1 MECIKTEIKKGV
13 NLHTIKTSKFKTNL
27 FALMLTTKI
36 TKQNVTKNALISLI
50 LRRGTAN
57 IKTQEEIS
65 KKLENMYGA
74 NFDCGIDKIGDN
86 KVIKFYLESLN
97 DEYLPEN
104 ESNLKESLKTLLE
117 IAFNPLV
124 EENKFNQEYFE
135 AEKEK
140 LKQIIEAK
148 KDNKGMYA
156 FNRCIEEMYRNEPY
170 GIYKFGELDELEK
183 ITNEELYAYYKELIQ
198 MCKVDIFV
206 SGEPLKDIK
215 EEIENNEN
223 MKKLNE
229 RNAEYVKNSIEQYDE
244 NVKERVITESADIT
258 QGKLVIGMNLKDLN
272 SNSKN
277 IALIYNAI
285 LGGTATSKLFQ
296 NVREKASLA
305 YTAGSN
311 YVRQKNNIFIRCG
324 IEIENYE
331 KALKIIK
338 EQIED
343 MREGKFTE
351 EELENTKQYIIST
364 IEAIEDEQDTQITY
378 YFGQEITDSNNS
390 IREYIENINNVTK
403 QQIVELANTIKI
415 NTIYFLK
422 N

>member
-1 MECIKTEIKKGV
+1 MECIKTEIKNGV
-13 NLHTIKTSKFKTNL
+13 DLHTIKTSKFKTNL
-27 FALMLTTKI
+27 IAVMLTNKI
-36 TKQNVTKNALISLI
+36 TKENATKNALLSLI

-57 IKTQEEIS
+57 IKTQDEIS

-86 KVIKFYLESLN
+86 QVLKFYLESLN
-97 DEYLPEN
+97 NEYLPVE
-104 ESNLKESLKTLLE
+104 EDNLKESIEILLD
-117 IAFNPLV
+117 IVCNPLV
-124 EENKFNQEYFE
+124 EENKFKQEYFE

-156 FNRCIEEMYRNEPY
+156 FNRCIEEMYKNSPY
-170 GIYKFGELDELEK
+170 GIYKFGSIEELEK
-183 ITNEELYAYYKELIQ
+183 ITNEELYKYYMEFIQKCKIDIYISGKISEEARKYIINNNNILKLKER
-198 MCKVDIFV
+198 KP
-206 SGEPLKDIK
+206 EY
-215 EEIENNEN
+215 IENSLEN
-223 MKKLNE
+223 ITE
-229 RNAEYVKNSIEQYDE
+229 
-244 NVKERVITESADIT
+244 VKEKVIEESAEIT
-258 QGKLVIGMNLKDLN
+258 QGKLVIGMNVETN
-272 SNSKN
+272 GENSKN

-305 YTAGSN
+305 YTASSN
-311 YVRQKNNIFIRCG
+311 YIRQKNSIFIRCG

-331 KALKIIK
+331 KTLKIIK

-343 MREGKFTE
+343 MKQGNFTE
-351 EELENTKQYIIST
+351 EELENTKQYIISA
-364 IEAIEDEQDTQITY
+364 IEAIEDEQDTQIAY
-378 YFGQEITDSNNS
+378 SFSHEISKTSDSIN
-390 IREYIENINNVTK
+390 EYKKGVELVTK
-403 QQIVELANTIKI
+403 QQVIDLANTIKI

>member
-1 MECIKTEIKKGV
+1 MECKNIEIKKGMS
-13 NLHTIKTSKFKTNL
+13 LHTIETSKFKTNL
-27 FALMLTTKI
+27 LAIMITTELTKE
-36 TKQNVTKNALISLI
+36 NATKNALISLI

-57 IKTQEEIS
+57 IPTQDEIS

-86 KVIKFYLESLN
+86 QIIKFYLESLS
-97 DEYLPEN
+97 DEYLPEKD
-104 ESNLKESLKTLLE
+104 SNLKESIRMLLD
-117 IAFNPLV
+117 IVCNPIT
-124 EENKFNQEYFE
+124 EENKFKTEYFD

-156 FNRCIEEMYRNEPY
+156 FNRCIEEMYKNKPY
-170 GIYKFGELDELEK
+170 ATYKFGELEELEK
-183 ITNEELYAYYKELIQ
+183 ITNEELYKYYKELIQ
-198 MCKVDIFV
+198 ECKFDIYI
-206 SGEPLKDIK
+206 SGEKMEEIK
-215 EEIENNEN
+215 TEIENNEN
-223 MKKLNE
+223 IAKLKP
-229 RNAEYVKNSIEQYDE
+229 RDAKYITNSLEEPTEI
-244 NVKERVITESADIT
+244 KEKTVQESADIT
-258 QGKLVIGMNLKDLN
+258 QGKLVIGMNIEQKME
-272 SNSKN
+272 NSKN

-311 YVRQKNNIFIRCG
+311 YIRQKGNVFIRCG

-331 KALKIIK
+331 KALEIIK
-338 EQIED
+338 KQIED
-343 MREGKFTE
+343 MKQGNFTE

-364 IEAIEDEQDTQITY
+364 IQEIKDEQDTQIAY
-378 YFGQEITDSNNS
+378 YFSHELAKTDSS
-390 IREYIENINNVTK
+390 IEKYINDVRKVTK
-403 QQIVELANTIKI
+403 EQIIEIAKTVKI

>member
-1 MECIKTEIKKGV
+1 MECIKTEIKNGV
-13 NLHTIKTSKFKTNL
+13 DLHTIKTSKFKTNL
-27 FALMLTTKI
+27 IAVMLTNKI
-36 TKQNVTKNALISLI
+36 TKENATKNALLSLI

-57 IKTQEEIS
+57 IKTQDEIS

-86 KVIKFYLESLN
+86 QVLKFYLESLN
-97 DEYLPEN
+97 NEYLPVE
-104 ESNLKESLKTLLE
+104 EDNLKESIEILLD
-117 IAFNPLV
+117 IVCNPLV
-124 EENKFNQEYFE
+124 EENKFKQEYFE

-156 FNRCIEEMYRNEPY
+156 FNRCIEEMYKNTPY
-170 GIYKFGELDELEK
+170 GIYKFGSIEELEK
-183 ITNEELYAYYKELIQ
+183 ITNEELYKYYMEFIQKCKIDIYISGKISEEAKKYIVNNSNILKLKER
-198 MCKVDIFV
+198 KP
-206 SGEPLKDIK
+206 EY
-215 EEIENNEN
+215 IENSLEN
-223 MKKLNE
+223 ITE
-229 RNAEYVKNSIEQYDE
+229 VKEKSIE
-244 NVKERVITESADIT
+244 ESAEIT
-258 QGKLVIGMNLKDLN
+258 QGKLVIGMNVETN
-272 SNSKN
+272 GENSKN

-305 YTAGSN
+305 YTASSN
-311 YVRQKNNIFIRCG
+311 YIRQKNSIFIRCG

-343 MREGKFTE
+343 MKQGNFTE
-351 EELENTKQYIIST
+351 EELENTKQYIISA
-364 IEAIEDEQDTQITY
+364 IEAIEDEQDTQIAY
-378 YFGQEITDSNNS
+378 SFSHEISKTSDSIN
-390 IREYIENINNVTK
+390 EYKKGVELVTK
-403 QQIVELANTIKI
+403 QQVIDLANTIKI

>member
-1 MECIKTEIKKGV
+1 MECIKTEIKNGV
-13 NLHTIKTSKFKTNL
+13 DLHTIKTSKFKTNL
-27 FALMLTTKI
+27 IAVMLTNKI
-36 TKQNVTKNALISLI
+36 TKENATKNALLSLI

-57 IKTQEEIS
+57 IKTQDEIS

-86 KVIKFYLESLN
+86 QVLKFYLESLN
-97 DEYLPEN
+97 NEYLPVE
-104 ESNLKESLKTLLE
+104 EDNLKESIEILLD
-117 IAFNPLV
+117 IVCNPLV
-124 EENKFNQEYFE
+124 EENKFKQEYFE

-156 FNRCIEEMYRNEPY
+156 FNRCIEEMYKNSPY
-170 GIYKFGELDELEK
+170 GIYKFGSIEELEK
-183 ITNEELYAYYKELIQ
+183 ITNEELYKYYMEFIQKCKIDIYISGKISEEARKYIINNNNILKLKER
-198 MCKVDIFV
+198 KP
-206 SGEPLKDIK
+206 EY
-215 EEIENNEN
+215 IENSLEN
-223 MKKLNE
+223 ITE
-229 RNAEYVKNSIEQYDE
+229 
-244 NVKERVITESADIT
+244 VKEKVIEESAEIT
-258 QGKLVIGMNLKDLN
+258 QGKLVIGMNVETN
-272 SNSKN
+272 GENSKN

-305 YTAGSN
+305 YTASSN
-311 YVRQKNNIFIRCG
+311 YIRQKNSIFIRCG

-343 MREGKFTE
+343 MKQGNFTE
-351 EELENTKQYIIST
+351 EELENTKQYIISA
-364 IEAIEDEQDTQITY
+364 IEAIEDEQDTQIAY
-378 YFGQEITDSNNS
+378 SFSHEISKTSDSIN
-390 IREYIENINNVTK
+390 EYKKGVELVTK
-403 QQIVELANTIKI
+403 QQVIDLANTIKI

>member
-1 MECIKTEIKKGV
+1 MECKNIEIKKGMS
-13 NLHTIKTSKFKTNL
+13 LHTIKTSKFKTNL
-27 FALMLTTKI
+27 LAIMITTELTKE
-36 TKQNVTKNALISLI
+36 NATKNALISLI

-57 IKTQEEIS
+57 IPTQDEIS

-86 KVIKFYLESLN
+86 QIIKFYLESLS
-97 DEYLPEN
+97 DEYLPEKD
-104 ESNLKESLKTLLE
+104 SNLKESIRMLLD
-117 IAFNPLV
+117 IVCNPIT
-124 EENKFNQEYFE
+124 EENKFKTEYFD

-156 FNRCIEEMYRNEPY
+156 FNRCIEEMYKNKPY
-170 GIYKFGELDELEK
+170 ATYKFGELEELEK
-183 ITNEELYAYYKELIQ
+183 ITNEELYKYYKELIQ
-198 MCKVDIFV
+198 ECKFDIYI
-206 SGEPLKDIK
+206 SGEKIEEIK
-215 EEIENNEN
+215 TEIENNEN
-223 MKKLNE
+223 IAKLKP
-229 RNAEYVKNSIEQYDE
+229 RDAKYITNSLEEPTEI
-244 NVKERVITESADIT
+244 KEKTVQESADIT
-258 QGKLVIGMNLKDLN
+258 QGKLVIGMNIEQKME
-272 SNSKN
+272 NSKN

-311 YVRQKNNIFIRCG
+311 YIRQKGNVFIRCG

-331 KALKIIK
+331 KALEIIK
-338 EQIED
+338 KQIED
-343 MREGKFTE
+343 MKQGNFTE

-364 IEAIEDEQDTQITY
+364 IQEIKDEQDTQIAY
-378 YFGQEITDSNNS
+378 YFSHELAKTDSS
-390 IREYIENINNVTK
+390 IEKYINDVRKVTK
-403 QQIVELANTIKI
+403 EQIIEIAKTVKI

>member
-1 MECIKTEIKKGV
+1 MECKNIEIKKGMS
-13 NLHTIKTSKFKTNL
+13 LHTIETSKFKTNL
-27 FALMLTTKI
+27 LAIMITTELTKE
-36 TKQNVTKNALISLI
+36 NATKNALISLI

-57 IKTQEEIS
+57 IPTQDEIS

-86 KVIKFYLESLN
+86 QIIKFYLESLS
-97 DEYLPEN
+97 DEYLPEKD
-104 ESNLKESLKTLLE
+104 SNLKESIRMLLD
-117 IAFNPLV
+117 IVCNPIT
-124 EENKFNQEYFE
+124 EENKFKTEYFD

-156 FNRCIEEMYRNEPY
+156 FNRCIEEMYKNKPY
-170 GIYKFGELDELEK
+170 ATYKFGELEELEK
-183 ITNEELYAYYKELIQ
+183 ITNEELYKYYKELIQ
-198 MCKVDIFV
+198 ECKFDIYI
-206 SGEPLKDIK
+206 SGEKIEEIK
-215 EEIENNEN
+215 TEIENNEN
-223 MKKLNE
+223 IAKLKP
-229 RNAEYVKNSIEQYDE
+229 RDAKYITNSLEKPTEI
-244 NVKERVITESADIT
+244 KEKTVQESADIT
-258 QGKLVIGMNLKDLN
+258 QGKLVIGMNIEQKME
-272 SNSKN
+272 NSKN

-311 YVRQKNNIFIRCG
+311 YIRQKGNVFIRCG

-331 KALKIIK
+331 KALEIIK
-338 EQIED
+338 KQIED
-343 MREGKFTE
+343 MKQGNFTE

-364 IEAIEDEQDTQITY
+364 IQEIKDEQDTQIAY
-378 YFGQEITDSNNS
+378 YFSHELAKTDSS
-390 IREYIENINNVTK
+390 IEKYINDVRKVTK
-403 QQIVELANTIKI
+403 EQIIEIAKTVKI

>member
-1 MECIKTEIKKGV
+1 MECKNIEIKKGMS
-13 NLHTIKTSKFKTNL
+13 LHTIETSKFKTNL
-27 FALMLTTKI
+27 LAIMITTELTKE
-36 TKQNVTKNALISLI
+36 NATKNALISLI

-57 IKTQEEIS
+57 IPTQDEIS

-86 KVIKFYLESLN
+86 QIIKFYLESLS
-97 DEYLPEN
+97 DEYLPEKD
-104 ESNLKESLKTLLE
+104 SNLKESIRMLLD
-117 IAFNPLV
+117 IVCNPIT
-124 EENKFNQEYFE
+124 EENKFKTEYFD

-156 FNRCIEEMYRNEPY
+156 FNRCIEEMYKNKPY
-170 GIYKFGELDELEK
+170 ATYKFGELEELEK
-183 ITNEELYAYYKELIQ
+183 ITNEELYKYYKELIQ
-198 MCKVDIFV
+198 ECKFDIYI
-206 SGEPLKDIK
+206 SGEKMEEIK
-215 EEIENNEN
+215 TEIENNEN
-223 MKKLNE
+223 IAKLKP
-229 RNAEYVKNSIEQYDE
+229 RDAKYITNSLEEPTEI
-244 NVKERVITESADIT
+244 KEKTVQESADIT
-258 QGKLVIGMNLKDLN
+258 QGKLVIGMNIEQKME
-272 SNSKN
+272 NSKN

-311 YVRQKNNIFIRCG
+311 YVRQKGNVFIRCG

-331 KALKIIK
+331 KALEIIK
-338 EQIED
+338 KQIED
-343 MREGKFTE
+343 MKQGNFTE

-364 IEAIEDEQDTQITY
+364 IQEIKDEQDTQIAY
-378 YFGQEITDSNNS
+378 YFSHELAKTDSS
-390 IREYIENINNVTK
+390 IEKYINDVRKVTK
-403 QQIVELANTIKI
+403 EQIIEIAKTVKI

>member
-1 MECIKTEIKKGV
+1 MECKNIEIKKGMS
-13 NLHTIKTSKFKTNL
+13 LHTIETSKFKTNL
-27 FALMLTTKI
+27 LAIMITTKL
-36 TKQNVTKNALISLI
+36 TKENATKNALISLI

-57 IKTQEEIS
+57 IPTQDEIS

-86 KVIKFYLESLN
+86 QIIKFYLESLS
-97 DEYLPEN
+97 DEYLPEKD
-104 ESNLKESLKTLLE
+104 SNLKESIRMLLD
-117 IAFNPLV
+117 IVCNPIT
-124 EENKFNQEYFE
+124 EENKFKTEYFDS
-135 AEKEK
+135 EKEK

-156 FNRCIEEMYRNEPY
+156 FNRCIEEMYKNKPY
-170 GIYKFGELDELEK
+170 AIYKFGELEELEK
-183 ITNEELYAYYKELIQ
+183 ITNEELYKYYKELIQ
-198 MCKVDIFV
+198 ECKFDIYI
-206 SGEPLKDIK
+206 SGEKTEEIK
-215 EEIENNEN
+215 TEIENNEN
-223 MKKLNE
+223 IAKLKP
-229 RNAEYVKNSIEQYDE
+229 RDAKYITNSLEEPTEI
-244 NVKERVITESADIT
+244 KEKTVQESADIT
-258 QGKLVIGMNLKDLN
+258 QGKLVIGMNIEQKME
-272 SNSKN
+272 NSKN

-311 YVRQKNNIFIRCG
+311 YIRQKGNVFIRCG

-331 KALKIIK
+331 KALDIIK
-338 EQIED
+338 KQIED
-343 MREGKFTE
+343 MKQGNFTE

-364 IEAIEDEQDTQITY
+364 IQEIKDEQDTQIAY
-378 YFGQEITDSNNS
+378 YFSHELAKTDSS
-390 IREYIENINNVTK
+390 IEKYINNVRKVTK
-403 QQIVELANTIKI
+403 EQIVEIAKTVKI

>member
-1 MECIKTEIKKGV
+1 MECKNIEIKKGMS
-13 NLHTIKTSKFKTNL
+13 LHTIETSKFKTNL
-27 FALMLTTKI
+27 LAIMITTELTKE
-36 TKQNVTKNALISLI
+36 NATKNALISLI

-57 IKTQEEIS
+57 IPTQGEIS

-86 KVIKFYLESLN
+86 QIIKFYLESLS
-97 DEYLPEN
+97 DEYLPEKD
-104 ESNLKESLKTLLE
+104 SNLKESIRMLLD
-117 IAFNPLV
+117 IVCNPIT
-124 EENKFNQEYFE
+124 EENKFKTEYFD

-156 FNRCIEEMYRNEPY
+156 FNRCIEEMYKNKPY
-170 GIYKFGELDELEK
+170 ATYKFGELEELEK
-183 ITNEELYAYYKELIQ
+183 ITNEELYKYYKELIQ
-198 MCKVDIFV
+198 ECKFDIYI
-206 SGEPLKDIK
+206 SGEKIEEIK
-215 EEIENNEN
+215 TEIENNEN
-223 MKKLNE
+223 IAKLKP
-229 RNAEYVKNSIEQYDE
+229 RDAKYITNSLEEPTEI
-244 NVKERVITESADIT
+244 KEKTVQESADIT
-258 QGKLVIGMNLKDLN
+258 QGKLVIGMNIEQKME
-272 SNSKN
+272 NSKN

-311 YVRQKNNIFIRCG
+311 YIRQKGNVFIRCG

-331 KALKIIK
+331 KALEIIK
-338 EQIED
+338 KQIED
-343 MREGKFTE
+343 MKQGNFTE

-364 IEAIEDEQDTQITY
+364 IQEIKDEQDTQIAY
-378 YFGQEITDSNNS
+378 YFSHELAKTDSS
-390 IREYIENINNVTK
+390 IEKYINDVRKVTK
-403 QQIVELANTIKI
+403 EQIIEIAKTVKI

>member
-1 MECIKTEIKKGV
+1 MECKNIEIKKGMS
-13 NLHTIKTSKFKTNL
+13 LHTIETSKFKTNL
-27 FALMLTTKI
+27 LAIMITTELTKE
-36 TKQNVTKNALISLI
+36 NATKNALISLI

-57 IKTQEEIS
+57 IPTQDEIS

-86 KVIKFYLESLN
+86 QIIKFYLESLS
-97 DEYLPEN
+97 DEYLPEKD
-104 ESNLKESLKTLLE
+104 SNLKESIRMLLD
-117 IAFNPLV
+117 IVCNPIT
-124 EENKFNQEYFE
+124 EENKFKTEYFD

-140 LKQIIEAK
+140 LKQIIEVK

-156 FNRCIEEMYRNEPY
+156 FNRCIEEMYKNKPY
-170 GIYKFGELDELEK
+170 ATYKFGELEELEK
-183 ITNEELYAYYKELIQ
+183 ITNEELYKYYKELIQ
-198 MCKVDIFV
+198 ECKFDIYI
-206 SGEPLKDIK
+206 SGEKIEEIK
-215 EEIENNEN
+215 TEIENNEN
-223 MKKLNE
+223 IAKLKP
-229 RNAEYVKNSIEQYDE
+229 RDAKYITNSLEEPTEI
-244 NVKERVITESADIT
+244 KEKTVQESADIT
-258 QGKLVIGMNLKDLN
+258 QGKLVIGMNIEQKME
-272 SNSKN
+272 NSKN

-311 YVRQKNNIFIRCG
+311 YIRQKGNVFIRCG

-331 KALKIIK
+331 KALEIIK
-338 EQIED
+338 KQIED
-343 MREGKFTE
+343 MKQGNFTE

-364 IEAIEDEQDTQITY
+364 IQEIKDEQDTQIAY
-378 YFGQEITDSNNS
+378 YFSHELAKTDSS
-390 IREYIENINNVTK
+390 IEKYINDVRKVTK
-403 QQIVELANTIKI
+403 EQIIEIAKTVKI

>member
-1 MECIKTEIKKGV
+1 MECKNIEIKKGMS
-13 NLHTIKTSKFKTNL
+13 LHTIETSKFKTNL
-27 FALMLTTKI
+27 LAIMITTELTKE
-36 TKQNVTKNALISLI
+36 NATKNALISLI

-57 IKTQEEIS
+57 IPTQDEIS

-86 KVIKFYLESLN
+86 QIIKFYLESLS
-97 DEYLPEN
+97 DEYLPEKD
-104 ESNLKESLKTLLE
+104 SNLKESIRMLLD
-117 IAFNPLV
+117 IVCNPIT
-124 EENKFNQEYFE
+124 EENKFKTEYFD

-156 FNRCIEEMYRNEPY
+156 FNRCIEEMYKNKPY
-170 GIYKFGELDELEK
+170 ATYKFGELEELEK
-183 ITNEELYAYYKELIQ
+183 ITNEELYKYYKELIQ
-198 MCKVDIFV
+198 ECKFDIYI
-206 SGEPLKDIK
+206 SGEKIEEIK
-215 EEIENNEN
+215 TEIENNEN
-223 MKKLNE
+223 IAKLKP
-229 RNAEYVKNSIEQYDE
+229 RDAKYITNSLEEPTEI
-244 NVKERVITESADIT
+244 KEKTVQESADIT
-258 QGKLVIGMNLKDLN
+258 QGKLVIGMNIEQKME
-272 SNSKN
+272 NSKN

-311 YVRQKNNIFIRCG
+311 YVRQKGNVFIRCG

-331 KALKIIK
+331 KALEIIK
-338 EQIED
+338 KQIED
-343 MREGKFTE
+343 MKQGNFTE

-364 IEAIEDEQDTQITY
+364 IQEIKDEQDTQIAY
-378 YFGQEITDSNNS
+378 YFSHELAKTDSS
-390 IREYIENINNVTK
+390 IEKYINDVRKVTK
-403 QQIVELANTIKI
+403 EQIIKIAKTVKI

>member
-1 MECIKTEIKKGV
+1 MECKNIEIKKGMS
-13 NLHTIKTSKFKTNL
+13 LHTIETSKFKTNL
-27 FALMLTTKI
+27 LAIMITTELTKE
-36 TKQNVTKNALISLI
+36 NATKNALISLI

-57 IKTQEEIS
+57 IPTQDEIS

-86 KVIKFYLESLN
+86 QIIKFYLESLS
-97 DEYLPEN
+97 DEYLPEKD
-104 ESNLKESLKTLLE
+104 SNLKESIRMLLD
-117 IAFNPLV
+117 IVCNPIT
-124 EENKFNQEYFE
+124 EENKFKTEYFD

-156 FNRCIEEMYRNEPY
+156 FNRCIEEMYKNKPY
-170 GIYKFGELDELEK
+170 ATYKFGELEELEK
-183 ITNEELYAYYKELIQ
+183 ITNEELYKYYKELIQ
-198 MCKVDIFV
+198 ECKFDIYI
-206 SGEPLKDIK
+206 SGEKTEEIK
-215 EEIENNEN
+215 TEIENNEN
-223 MKKLNE
+223 IAKLKP
-229 RNAEYVKNSIEQYDE
+229 RDAKYITNSLEEPTEI
-244 NVKERVITESADIT
+244 KEKTVQESADIT
-258 QGKLVIGMNLKDLN
+258 QGKLVIGMNIEQKME
-272 SNSKN
+272 NSKN
-277 IALIYNAI
+277 VALIYNAI

-311 YVRQKNNIFIRCG
+311 YIRQKGNVFIRCG

-331 KALKIIK
+331 KALDIIK
-338 EQIED
+338 KQIED
-343 MREGKFTE
+343 MKQGNFTE

-364 IEAIEDEQDTQITY
+364 IQEIKDEQDTQIAY
-378 YFGQEITDSNNS
+378 YFSHELAKTDSS
-390 IREYIENINNVTK
+390 IEKYINNVRKVTK
-403 QQIVELANTIKI
+403 EQIIEIAKTVKI

>member
-1 MECIKTEIKKGV
+1 MECIKTEIKNGV
-13 NLHTIKTSKFKTNL
+13 DLHTIKTSKFKTNL
-27 FALMLTTKI
+27 IAVMLTNKI
-36 TKQNVTKNALISLI
+36 TKENATKNALLSLI

-57 IKTQEEIS
+57 IKTQDEIS

-86 KVIKFYLESLN
+86 QVLKFYLESLN
-97 DEYLPEN
+97 NEYLPVE
-104 ESNLKESLKTLLE
+104 EDNLKESIEILLD
-117 IAFNPLV
+117 IVCNPLV
-124 EENKFNQEYFE
+124 EENKFKQEYFE

-156 FNRCIEEMYRNEPY
+156 FNRCIEEMYKNSPY
-170 GIYKFGELDELEK
+170 GIYKFGSIEELEK
-183 ITNEELYAYYKELIQ
+183 ITNEELYKYYMEFIQKCKIDIYISGKISEEARKYIINNNNILKLKER
-198 MCKVDIFV
+198 KP
-206 SGEPLKDIK
+206 EY
-215 EEIENNEN
+215 IENSLEN
-223 MKKLNE
+223 ITE
-229 RNAEYVKNSIEQYDE
+229 
-244 NVKERVITESADIT
+244 VKEKVIEESAEIT
-258 QGKLVIGMNLKDLN
+258 QGKLVIGMNVETNGD
-272 SNSKN
+272 NSKN

-305 YTAGSN
+305 YTASSN
-311 YVRQKNNIFIRCG
+311 YIRQKNSIFIRCG

-343 MREGKFTE
+343 MKQGNFTE
-351 EELENTKQYIIST
+351 EELENTKQYIISA
-364 IEAIEDEQDTQITY
+364 IEAIEDEQDTQIAY
-378 YFGQEITDSNNS
+378 SFSHEISKTGDSIN
-390 IREYIENINNVTK
+390 EYKKGVELVTK
-403 QQIVELANTIKI
+403 QQVIDLANTIKI

>member
-1 MECIKTEIKKGV
+1 MEYISTEIKKGV

-50 LRRGTAN
+50 LRRGTEN

-86 KVIKFYLESLN
+86 QVIKFYLESLN
-97 DEYLPEN
+97 DEYLPTE
-104 ESNLKESLKTLLE
+104 ESNLKESIKILLE
-117 IAFNPLV
+117 IAFNPLTQK
-124 EENKFNQEYFE
+124 NKFKQEYFE

-148 KDNKGMYA
+148 KDDKGMYA
-156 FNRCIEEMYRNEPY
+156 FNRCIEEMYKNSPY
-170 GIYKFGELDELEK
+170 GIYKFGEVEELEK
-183 ITNEELYAYYKELIQ
+183 ITNEELYAYYKDLIQ
-198 MCKVDIFV
+198 RCKVDIFI
-206 SGEPLKDIK
+206 SGEQLKDIK
-215 EEIENNEN
+215 EEIENDKN

-244 NVKERVITESADIT
+244 NIKEKVITESADVT
-258 QGKLVIGMNLKDLN
+258 QGKLVIGINLKEIGE
-272 SNSKN
+272 NSKN
-277 IALIYNAI
+277 VALIYNAI

-311 YVRQKNNIFIRCG
+311 YIRQKNNIFIRCG
-324 IEIENYE
+324 IDIENYE
-331 KALKIIK
+331 KALTIIK

-343 MREGKFTE
+343 MKQGKFTE

-378 YFGQEITDSNNS
+378 YFGQEITESNND
-390 IREYIENINNVTK
+390 INKYKENIKSVTK
-403 QQIVELANTIKI
+403 QQIIELAKNIKI

>member
-1 MECIKTEIKKGV
+1 MECKNIEIKKGMS
-13 NLHTIKTSKFKTNL
+13 LHTIETSKFKTNL
-27 FALMLTTKI
+27 LAIMITTELTKE
-36 TKQNVTKNALISLI
+36 NATKNALISLI

-57 IKTQEEIS
+57 IPTQDEIS

-86 KVIKFYLESLN
+86 QIIKFYLESLS
-97 DEYLPEN
+97 DEYLPEKD
-104 ESNLKESLKTLLE
+104 SNLKESIRMLLD
-117 IAFNPLV
+117 IVCNPIT
-124 EENKFNQEYFE
+124 EENKFKTEYFD

-156 FNRCIEEMYRNEPY
+156 FNRCIEEMYKNKPY
-170 GIYKFGELDELEK
+170 ATYKFGELEELEK
-183 ITNEELYAYYKELIQ
+183 ITNEELYKYYKELIQ
-198 MCKVDIFV
+198 ECKFDIYI
-206 SGEPLKDIK
+206 SGEKIEEIK
-215 EEIENNEN
+215 TEIENNEN
-223 MKKLNE
+223 IAKLKP
-229 RNAEYVKNSIEQYDE
+229 RDAKYITNSLEEPTEI
-244 NVKERVITESADIT
+244 KEKTVQESADIT
-258 QGKLVIGMNLKDLN
+258 QGKLVIGMNIEQKME
-272 SNSKN
+272 NSKN

-311 YVRQKNNIFIRCG
+311 YIRQKGNVFIRCG

-331 KALKIIK
+331 KALDIIK
-338 EQIED
+338 KQIED
-343 MREGKFTE
+343 MKQGNFTE

-364 IEAIEDEQDTQITY
+364 IQEIKDEQDTQIAY
-378 YFGQEITDSNNS
+378 YFSHELAKTDSS
-390 IREYIENINNVTK
+390 IEKYINNVRKVTK
-403 QQIVELANTIKI
+403 EQIIEIAKTVKI

>member
-1 MECIKTEIKKGV
+1 MECIKTEIKNGV
-13 NLHTIKTSKFKTNL
+13 DLHTIKTSKFKTNL
-27 FALMLTTKI
+27 IAVMLTNKI
-36 TKQNVTKNALISLI
+36 TKENATKNALLSLI

-57 IKTQEEIS
+57 IKTQDEIS

-86 KVIKFYLESLN
+86 QVLKFYLESLN
-97 DEYLPEN
+97 NEYLPVE
-104 ESNLKESLKTLLE
+104 EDNLKESIEILLD
-117 IAFNPLV
+117 IVCNPLV
-124 EENKFNQEYFE
+124 EENKFKQEYFE

-148 KDNKGMYA
+148 KDNTGMYA
-156 FNRCIEEMYRNEPY
+156 FNRCIEEMYKNSPY
-170 GIYKFGELDELEK
+170 GIYKFGSIEELEK
-183 ITNEELYAYYKELIQ
+183 ITNEELYKYYMEFIQKCKIDIYISGKISEEARKYIINNNNILKLKER
-198 MCKVDIFV
+198 KP
-206 SGEPLKDIK
+206 EY
-215 EEIENNEN
+215 IENSLEN
-223 MKKLNE
+223 ITE
-229 RNAEYVKNSIEQYDE
+229 
-244 NVKERVITESADIT
+244 VKEKVIEESAEIT
-258 QGKLVIGMNLKDLN
+258 QGKLVIGMNVETN
-272 SNSKN
+272 GENSKN

-305 YTAGSN
+305 YTASSN
-311 YVRQKNNIFIRCG
+311 YIRQKNSIFIRCG

-343 MREGKFTE
+343 MKQGNFTE
-351 EELENTKQYIIST
+351 EELKNTKQYIISA
-364 IEAIEDEQDTQITY
+364 IEAIEDEQDTQIAY
-378 YFGQEITDSNNS
+378 SFSHEISKTSDSIN
-390 IREYIENINNVTK
+390 EYKKGVELVTK
-403 QQIVELANTIKI
+403 QQVIDLANTIKI

>member
-1 MECIKTEIKKGV
+1 MECKNIEIKKGMS
-13 NLHTIKTSKFKTNL
+13 LHTIETSKFKTNL
-27 FALMLTTKI
+27 LAIMITTELTKE
-36 TKQNVTKNALISLI
+36 NATKNALISLI

-57 IKTQEEIS
+57 IPTQDEIS

-86 KVIKFYLESLN
+86 QIIKFYLESLS
-97 DEYLPEN
+97 DEYLPEKD
-104 ESNLKESLKTLLE
+104 SNLKESIRMLLD
-117 IAFNPLV
+117 IVCNPIT
-124 EENKFNQEYFE
+124 EENKFKTEYFD

-156 FNRCIEEMYRNEPY
+156 FNRCIEEMYKNKPY
-170 GIYKFGELDELEK
+170 ATYKFGELEELEK
-183 ITNEELYAYYKELIQ
+183 ITNEELYKYYKELIQ
-198 MCKVDIFV
+198 ECKFDIYI
-206 SGEPLKDIK
+206 SGEKIEEIK
-215 EEIENNEN
+215 TEIENNEN
-223 MKKLNE
+223 IAKLKP
-229 RNAEYVKNSIEQYDE
+229 RDAKYITNSLEEPTEI
-244 NVKERVITESADIT
+244 KEKTVQESADIT
-258 QGKLVIGMNLKDLN
+258 QGKLVIGMNIEQKME
-272 SNSKN
+272 NSKN

-311 YVRQKNNIFIRCG
+311 YIRQKGNIFIRCG

-331 KALKIIK
+331 KALEIIK
-338 EQIED
+338 KQIED
-343 MREGKFTE
+343 MKQGNFTE

-364 IEAIEDEQDTQITY
+364 IQEIKDEQDTQIAY
-378 YFGQEITDSNNS
+378 YFSHELAKTDSS
-390 IREYIENINNVTK
+390 IEKYINNVRKVTK
-403 QQIVELANTIKI
+403 EQIIEIAKTVKI

>member
-1 MECIKTEIKKGV
+1 MECKNIEIKKGMS
-13 NLHTIKTSKFKTNL
+13 LHTIETSKFKTNL
-27 FALMLTTKI
+27 LAIMITTELTKE
-36 TKQNVTKNALISLI
+36 NATKNALISLI

-57 IKTQEEIS
+57 IPTQDEIS

-86 KVIKFYLESLN
+86 QIIKFYLESLS
-97 DEYLPEN
+97 DEYLPEKD
-104 ESNLKESLKTLLE
+104 SNLKESIRMLLD
-117 IAFNPLV
+117 IVCNPIT
-124 EENKFNQEYFE
+124 EENKFKTEYFD

-156 FNRCIEEMYRNEPY
+156 FNRCIEEMYKNKPY
-170 GIYKFGELDELEK
+170 AIYKFGELEELEK
-183 ITNEELYAYYKELIQ
+183 ITNEELYKYYKELIQ
-198 MCKVDIFV
+198 ECKFDIYI
-206 SGEPLKDIK
+206 SGEKTEEIK
-215 EEIENNEN
+215 TEIENNEN
-223 MKKLNE
+223 IAKLKP
-229 RNAEYVKNSIEQYDE
+229 RDAKYITNSLEEPTEI
-244 NVKERVITESADIT
+244 KEKTVQESADIT
-258 QGKLVIGMNLKDLN
+258 QGKLVIGMNIEQKME
-272 SNSKN
+272 NSKN

-311 YVRQKNNIFIRCG
+311 YIRQKGNVFIRCG

-331 KALKIIK
+331 KALEIIK
-338 EQIED
+338 KQIED
-343 MREGKFTE
+343 MKQGNFTE

-364 IEAIEDEQDTQITY
+364 IQEIKDEQDTQIAY
-378 YFGQEITDSNNS
+378 YFSHELAKTDSS
-390 IREYIENINNVTK
+390 IEKYINNVRKVTK
-403 QQIVELANTIKI
+403 EQIIEIAKTVKI

>member
-1 MECIKTEIKKGV
+1 MECIKTEIKNGV
-13 NLHTIKTSKFKTNL
+13 DLHTIKTSKFKTNL
-27 FALMLTTKI
+27 IAVMLTNKI
-36 TKQNVTKNALISLI
+36 TKENATKNALLSLI

-57 IKTQEEIS
+57 IKTQDEIS

-86 KVIKFYLESLN
+86 QVLKFYLESLN
-97 DEYLPEN
+97 NEYLPVE
-104 ESNLKESLKTLLE
+104 EDNLKESIEILLD
-117 IAFNPLV
+117 IVCNPLV
-124 EENKFNQEYFE
+124 EENKFKQEYFE

-156 FNRCIEEMYRNEPY
+156 FNRCIEEMYKNSPY
-170 GIYKFGELDELEK
+170 GIYKFGSIEELEK
-183 ITNEELYAYYKELIQ
+183 ITNEELYKYYMEFIQKCKIDIYISGKISEEAKKYIVNNNNILKLKER
-198 MCKVDIFV
+198 KP
-206 SGEPLKDIK
+206 EY
-215 EEIENNEN
+215 IESSLEN
-223 MKKLNE
+223 ITE
-229 RNAEYVKNSIEQYDE
+229 
-244 NVKERVITESADIT
+244 VKEKVIEESAEIT
-258 QGKLVIGMNLKDLN
+258 QGKLVIGMNVETN
-272 SNSKN
+272 GENSKN

-305 YTAGSN
+305 YTASSN
-311 YVRQKNNIFIRCG
+311 YIRQKNSIFIRCG

-343 MREGKFTE
+343 MKQGNFTE
-351 EELENTKQYIIST
+351 EELENTKQYIISA
-364 IEAIEDEQDTQITY
+364 IEAIEDEQDTQIAY
-378 YFGQEITDSNNS
+378 SFSHEISKTSDSIN
-390 IREYIENINNVTK
+390 EYKKGVELVTK
-403 QQIVELANTIKI
+403 QQVIDLANTIKI

>member
-86 KVIKFYLESLN
+86 QVIKFYLESLN

>member
-1 MECIKTEIKKGV
+1 MECKNIEIKKGMS
-13 NLHTIKTSKFKTNL
+13 LHTIETSKFKTNL
-27 FALMLTTKI
+27 LAIMITTELTKE
-36 TKQNVTKNALISLI
+36 NATKNALISLI

-57 IKTQEEIS
+57 IPTQDEIS

-86 KVIKFYLESLN
+86 QIIKFYLESLS
-97 DEYLPEN
+97 DEYLPEKD
-104 ESNLKESLKTLLE
+104 SNLKESIRMLLD
-117 IAFNPLV
+117 IVCNPIT
-124 EENKFNQEYFE
+124 EENKFKTEYFD

-156 FNRCIEEMYRNEPY
+156 FNRCIEEMYKNKPY
-170 GIYKFGELDELEK
+170 ATYKFGELEELEK
-183 ITNEELYAYYKELIQ
+183 ITNEELYKYYKELIQ
-198 MCKVDIFV
+198 ECKFDIYI
-206 SGEPLKDIK
+206 SGEKIEEIK
-215 EEIENNEN
+215 TEIENNEN
-223 MKKLNE
+223 IAKLKP
-229 RNAEYVKNSIEQYDE
+229 RDAKYITNSLEEPTEI
-244 NVKERVITESADIT
+244 KEKTVQESADIT
-258 QGKLVIGMNLKDLN
+258 QGKLVIGMNIEQKME
-272 SNSKN
+272 NSKN

-311 YVRQKNNIFIRCG
+311 YVRQKGNVFIRCG

-331 KALKIIK
+331 KALDIIK
-338 EQIED
+338 KQIED
-343 MREGKFTE
+343 MKQGNFTE

-364 IEAIEDEQDTQITY
+364 IQEIKDEQDTQIAY
-378 YFGQEITDSNNS
+378 YFSHELAKTDSS
-390 IREYIENINNVTK
+390 IEKYINDVRKVTK
-403 QQIVELANTIKI
+403 EQIIEIAKTVKI

>member
-1 MECIKTEIKKGV
+1 MECKNIEIKKGMS
-13 NLHTIKTSKFKTNL
+13 LHTIETSKFKTNL
-27 FALMLTTKI
+27 LAIMITTELTKE
-36 TKQNVTKNALISLI
+36 NATKNALISLI

-57 IKTQEEIS
+57 IPTQDEIS

-86 KVIKFYLESLN
+86 QIIKFYLESLS
-97 DEYLPEN
+97 DEYLPEKD
-104 ESNLKESLKTLLE
+104 SNLKESIRMLLD
-117 IAFNPLV
+117 IVCNPIT
-124 EENKFNQEYFE
+124 EENKFKTEYFD

-156 FNRCIEEMYRNEPY
+156 FNRCIEEMYKNKPY
-170 GIYKFGELDELEK
+170 ATYKFGELEELEK
-183 ITNEELYAYYKELIQ
+183 ITNEELYKYYKELIQ
-198 MCKVDIFV
+198 ECKFDIYI
-206 SGEPLKDIK
+206 SGEKIEEIK
-215 EEIENNEN
+215 TEIENNEN
-223 MKKLNE
+223 IAKLKP
-229 RNAEYVKNSIEQYDE
+229 RDAKYITNSLEEPTEI
-244 NVKERVITESADIT
+244 KEKTVQESADIT
-258 QGKLVIGMNLKDLN
+258 QGKLVIGMNIEQKME
-272 SNSKN
+272 NSKN

-311 YVRQKNNIFIRCG
+311 YIRQKGNVFIRCG

-331 KALKIIK
+331 KALEIIK
-338 EQIED
+338 KQIED
-343 MREGKFTE
+343 MKQGNFTE

-364 IEAIEDEQDTQITY
+364 IQEIKDEQDTQIAY
-378 YFGQEITDSNNS
+378 YFSHELAKTDSS
-390 IREYIENINNVTK
+390 IEKYINNVRKVTK
-403 QQIVELANTIKI
+403 EQIIEIAKTVKI

>member
-1 MECIKTEIKKGV
+1 MEYISTEIKKGV

-50 LRRGTAN
+50 LRRGTEN

-74 NFDCGIDKIGDN
+74 NFDCGIDKIGN
-86 KVIKFYLESLN
+86 NQVIKFYLESLN
-97 DEYLPEN
+97 DKYLPTE
-104 ESNLKESLKTLLE
+104 ESNLKESIKILLE
-117 IAFNPLV
+117 IAFNPLTQK
-124 EENKFNQEYFE
+124 NKFKQEYFE

-156 FNRCIEEMYRNEPY
+156 FNRCIEEMYKNNPY
-170 GIYKFGELDELEK
+170 GIYKFGEVEELEK
-183 ITNEELYAYYKELIQ
+183 ITNEELYAYYKDLIQ
-198 MCKVDIFV
+198 RCKVDIFI
-206 SGEPLKDIK
+206 SGEQLKDIK
-215 EEIENNEN
+215 EEIENDKN

-244 NVKERVITESADIT
+244 NIKEKVITESADVT
-258 QGKLVIGMNLKDLN
+258 QGKLVIGIGLKEIGE
-272 SNSKN
+272 NSKN
-277 IALIYNAI
+277 VALIYNAI

-311 YVRQKNNIFIRCG
+311 YIRQKNNIFIRCG

-331 KALKIIK
+331 KALTIIK

-343 MREGKFTE
+343 MKQGKFTE

-378 YFGQEITDSNNS
+378 YFGQEITESNND
-390 IREYIENINNVTK
+390 INEYKENIKSVTK
-403 QQIVELANTIKI
+403 QQIIELAKNIKI